1 MMVLVDFGYNL
12 HLTGIS
18 EMKGYFTE
26 KKYTVILVSTLAYLI
41 KAWKKSNFPPLPP
54 NFEFVRFLQ
63 TGVLKETILSRLW

>member
-1 MMVLVDFGYNL
+1 MVLVDFGYNL

-26 KKYTVILVSTLAYLI
+26 KIYSDLSYTLAYLI
-41 KAWKKSNFPPLPP
+41 KAWQKSNFPPLPP
-54 NFEFVRFLQ
+54 NFEFVWFLQ

>member
-26 KKYTVILVSTLAYLI
+26 K
-41 KAWKKSNFPPLPP
+41 
-54 NFEFVRFLQ
+54 
-63 TGVLKETILSRLW
+63 TIQ

>member
-26 KKYTVILVSTLAYLI
+26 KNYTVILVI
-41 KAWKKSNFPPLPP
+41 P
-54 NFEFVRFLQ
+54 
-63 TGVLKETILSRLW
+63 